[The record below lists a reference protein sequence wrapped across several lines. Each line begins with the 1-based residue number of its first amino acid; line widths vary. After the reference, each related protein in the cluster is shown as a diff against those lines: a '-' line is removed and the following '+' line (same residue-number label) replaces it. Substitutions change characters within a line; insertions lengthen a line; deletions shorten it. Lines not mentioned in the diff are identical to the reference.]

1 MEKKQ
6 KNSIETVITKYEKIK
21 ESMEQHFTLI
31 KNQIKEDI
39 IVKIKRSEYNQIS
52 KKIMIFK
59 AVQLLVQKGYFIKEI
74 AQELN
79 LSTSSVQRYLNN
91 PIIEEELGEEVTKEI
106 KRILTSNLYK
116 GKIIGGT
123 IYAHN
128 NEAVKLENGKF
139 AGSTKK

>member
-1 MEKKQ
+1 MEKEP

-21 ESMEQHFTLI
+21 ESMEQHLTLI

-39 IVKIKRSEYNQIS
+39 IVKIKRSEYNKTT

-59 AVQLLVQKGYFIKEI
+59 AVQLLVHKGYFIKEI

-79 LSTSSVQRYLNN
+79 LSTSCIQRYLND
-91 PIIEEELGEEVTKEI
+91 PIIDEELGEEVTKEI
-106 KRILTSNLYK
+106 KRILTNNLYK